1 MKLLKR
7 KQAVLM
13 ALIAMIALAG
23 YFNWSYKNADNGAVQ
38 DSEQVALGEARLV
51 SSYAVSESKDYF
63 AQSRIDRDAGRSK
76 AMDSLRSIADNKD
89 SSEETKRDA
98 EARMLTMSE
107 RIEQEAASEA
117 EIKAKGFEDAVVY
130 INDTAVT
137 VVIKCEHELT
147 GSDAAKIQEI
157 VVRIAGVNPSD
168 VSISRYE

>member
-7 KQAVLM
+7 KQAVLL
-13 ALIAMIALAG
+13 ALVAMVALAG
-23 YFNWSYKNADNGAVQ
+23 YFNWSYKNADNGTVQ
-38 DSEQVALGEARLV
+38 DSNQVAIGEARLV
-51 SSYAVSESKDYF
+51 GSYAVSEAKDYF
-63 AQSRIDRDAGRSK
+63 ADSRIERDAGRSK

-89 SSEETKRDA
+89 SSDETKRDA
-98 EARMLTMSE
+98 EMRMLILSE
-107 RIEQEAASEA
+107 RIEKESAAEA

-137 VVIKCEHELT
+137 VVVKCDHELT

-157 VVRIAGVNPSD
+157 VVRSAGADPSK